1 MCCWKS
7 HPSLHGLFSQA
18 AINSEQRSVYLWRKQ
33 PPSSHPVGI
42 TERKERNKTERRQA
56 ILAAAQ
62 RLFNEQGFEKV
73 SMRNIA
79 EAIEY
84 SPATIYLYFKDKN
97 ELLFALQNQAF
108 GQLRQAFESVF
119 SIEHPAER
127 LSAIGHQYLKFA
139 FDHPELFDL
148 MFLMT
153 KPMEAV
159 EARGEAAPWAS
170 GRAAFDRVVQVMQ
183 QGMDAGVFRCPD
195 AEVAAL
201 MVWGQVHG
209 LAALFLSKRLMI
221 FSEDRR
227 HTIMGEAMTLFNQVL
242 QAGL

>member
-1 MCCWKS
+1 M
-7 HPSLHGLFSQA
+7 
-18 AINSEQRSVYLWRKQ
+18 
-33 PPSSHPVGI
+33 GI
-42 TERKERNKTERRQA
+42 IERKEREKTERRQA

-84 SPATIYLYFKDKN
+84 SPATIYLHFTDKN

-119 SIEHPAER
+119 TIEHPAER
-127 LSAIGHQYLKFA
+127 LQAVGHKYLAFA
-139 FDHPELFDL
+139 FEHPELFEL
-148 MFLMT
+148 MFILNG
-153 KPMEAV
+153 PMEAV

-183 QGMDAGVFRCPD
+183 QGMDAGVFQCAD
-195 AEVAAL
+195 AETAAL
-201 MVWGQVHG
+201 MVWSQVHG
-209 LAALFLSKRLMI
+209 LAALFLRKRLVI
-221 FSEDRR
+221 FPEERR
-227 HTIMGEAMTLFNQVL
+227 QTLMEEAMKLFNRIL
-242 QAGL
+242 QHGL

>member
-1 MCCWKS
+1 M
-7 HPSLHGLFSQA
+7 
-18 AINSEQRSVYLWRKQ
+18 
-33 PPSSHPVGI
+33 GI
-42 TERKERNKTERRQA
+42 AERKEREKTERRQA

-108 GQLRQAFESVF
+108 GQLAQAFESVF
-119 SIEHPAER
+119 TIQHPAER
-127 LSAIGHQYLKFA
+127 LRAVGHKYLEFA
-139 FDHPELFDL
+139 FEHPELFEL
-148 MFLMT
+148 MFIMT
-153 KPMEAV
+153 GPMEAV
-159 EARGEAAPWAS
+159 EARGEEKPWAS

-195 AEVAAL
+195 AESAAL
-201 MVWGQVHG
+201 MVWSQVHG
-209 LAALFLSKRLMI
+209 LAALFLRKRLMI
-221 FSEDRR
+221 FPDDRR
-227 HTIMGEAMTLFNQVL
+227 HTLMDEAMNLFTQVL
-242 QAGL
+242 QHGL